1 MKRVSRASRA
11 SRTSPLA
18 AFILLAAAPD
28 AYGYLDPG
36 TAGIIVQS
44 VLAVIAGI
52 LVAVRAWWKQ
62 IVGLT
67 RRLFTVLRIPAA
79 GADGERHTEDET
91 GARK

>member
-1 MKRVSRASRA
+1 MTPVSRAFRA
-11 SRTSPLA
+11 SALA
-18 AFILLAAAPD
+18 ALILLVAAPH

-52 LVAVRAWWKQ
+52 LVAARAWWKQ

-67 RRLFTVLRIPAA
+67 RRLFTVLGIPAA
-79 GADGERHTEDET
+79 EADGERHTEDET
-91 GARK
+91 GAKK